1 MEVVE
6 PTPYDVLIE
15 QCKNPNVEGAFELAQ
30 KAIRQGADVNKLFEF
45 DGMSSTPILKLA
57 SSFPNNPN
65 FIQLLLDAGANPN
78 IYSGYGNVWT
88 PLSSLAHKEYHEKFS
103 RGENNDAAK
112 LAKNNALYEHKK
124 VLIQILLNS
133 EKLNANSVDPDEKT
147 YCYDLIRDPKLL
159 LEFIVKRNPTVYTL
173 DLPCFEFDRTLLLE
187 CCLLLVNQ
195 QKDIHFYERAKP
207 YADIISAIV
216 ERGVNVNILD
226 SQKNTALDYI
236 NERLPESIP
245 PGDLPE
251 QLKFMLAIWTM
262 LVDHGAMTRD
272 ELRLRETPAIKRT
285 LGMNTNSAGAAA
297 YAGASGASG
306 ASASASAAAAAPS
319 PQAVRHA
326 FLRDWAQQ
334 LFGRR
339 EFGGRRLRARRVSNS
354 RRHKRKTQ
362 RKSKNR

>member
-30 KAIRQGADVNKLFEF
+30 QAIRQGADVNRLFEF

-112 LAKNNALYEHKK
+112 LAMNNALYEHKK

-159 LEFIVKRNPTVYTL
+159 LEFIVKRNPSVDTL

-187 CCLLLVNQ
+187 CSILLVSQ

-226 SQKNTALDYI
+226 SQKHTALDYI

-262 LVDHGAMTRD
+262 LVDHGGLTKD
-272 ELRLRETPAIKRT
+272 ELRLRETPVIKRT

-297 YAGASGASG
+297 GASGASG
-306 ASASASAAAAAPS
+306 ASASASASATAAS
-319 PQAVRHA
+319 PQSVRHA

-339 EFGGRRLRARRVSNS
+339 EFGGRRVRARRVRNS